1 MALTLEE
8 KTRLCALAA
17 DSRKANDIVVLDV
30 QPFSS
35 VADRFLICNGAS
47 DRQIKAIVDAI
58 TDELAQNGEKPL
70 AIEGYQQGT
79 WVLIDCTDLVL
90 HIFDAETRQ
99 FYNLERLW
107 HQAARIEVDG
117 LPTTSPAALALP
129 ALLIEER

>member
-8 KTRLCALAA
+8 KTRLCVLAA

-30 QPFSS
+30 QPLSS

-58 TDELAQNGEKPL
+58 TEELTKRGEKPL

-79 WVLIDCTDLVL
+79 WVLIDCADLIL
-90 HIFDAETRQ
+90 HIFDEDTRQ

-107 HQAARIEVDG
+107 HQAARLKVAGLTDTTAPVLG
-117 LPTTSPAALALP
+117 LPSRFV
-129 ALLIEER
+129 EER

>member
-8 KTRLCALAA
+8 KTRLCVLAA
-17 DSRKANDIVVLDV
+17 DSKKANDIVVLDV
-30 QPFSS
+30 HPLSS

-58 TDELAQNGEKPL
+58 TEELTRRGEKPL

-79 WVLIDCTDLVL
+79 WVLIDCADLIL
-90 HIFDAETRQ
+90 HVFDEDTRQ

-107 HQAARIEVDG
+107 HQAARLEVAG
-117 LPTTSPAALALP
+117 LTDTTAPVLDLP
-129 ALLIEER
+129 SRFVEER